1 MMKFRNSIKMIVMAA
16 ILPFVLFSCIGEEMI
31 PCGEL
36 IVVQRIGEGGNAGT
50 RGTVISSNTDLK
62 GETFGFFASLTPAS
76 STPEQYF
83 NARAGVNPDLTATI
97 SPEQYWP
104 ALLGAS
110 MKFFSWYPYSGTNA
124 PTANFSNPGQMV
136 LNYTANAD
144 AANHVDVLAAL
155 SEPAWMTGV
164 SIHFYHTLTKVTFT
178 FKKVDP
184 VPDVVTIEK
193 IEFRNVGK
201 SGKLTIPNIPAATTE
216 HNKPDFVWSD
226 VTTGNIASTLI
237 DNNTVTEDAALIG
250 GTFLMLPTD
259 ADDFPATAKIVITTN
274 YGEREFLLK
283 DIIDTNPHS
292 WESGEYINYNLSLSN
307 DIYQLSATPLE
318 WDESPVNVILDGQ
331 YYLKL
336 SQTKVL
342 TAANAATVDIEVK
355 TNYDAIPNTG
365 YPVGAVLDKSGM
377 DSWATVN
384 MTQTSVSGGVYTYN
398 VNVVMPKYNSGVGTE
413 RSTGFYIDAGN
424 LHHRVLLKQWGGDG
438 VWMTWNVELD
448 SSDAG
453 TGIMQR
459 RKIIFTSGSPGS
471 WDWEITGVQDA
482 DKILLNSETMLHA
495 TGVSGDALYFYFR
508 ADAVSGDTAT
518 LTLTNPNGDN
528 PPMTVTLTAP

>member
-1 MMKFRNSIKMIVMAA
+1 MIKFRNTIKMTVMAA
-16 ILPFVLFSCIGEEMI
+16 ILPFILFSCIGEEMM
-31 PCGEL
+31 PCGKL

-83 NARAGVNPDLTATI
+83 NASAEVNPDLTATI

-110 MKFFSWYPYSGTNA
+110 MKFFSWYPYSGTDA

-136 LNYTANAD
+136 LNYTANTD
-144 AANHVDVLAAL
+144 VANHVDVLAAI
-155 SEPAWMTGV
+155 SEPAWSEGV

-193 IEFRNVGK
+193 IEFQNVGK
-201 SGKLTIPNIPAATTE
+201 SGKLTIPNIPATTTE
-216 HNKPDFVWSD
+216 HNKPDFVWGD
-226 VTTGNIASTLI
+226 VTTGNIASILTG
-237 DNNTVTEDAALIG
+237 NNTVTEDAALIG

-259 ADDFPATAKIVITTN
+259 QFSATAKIVITTN

-283 DIIDTNPHS
+283 DIADAKPHS
-292 WESGEYINYNLSLSN
+292 WESGEYINYNLTISN
-307 DIYQLSATPLE
+307 ENYQLSATPLE
-318 WDESPVNVILDGQ
+318 WGESPVNVILDGQ

-342 TAANAATVDIEVK
+342 TAANAAVVNIEVK
-355 TNYDAIPNTG
+355 TNYNANPDIG
-365 YPVGAVLDKSGM
+365 YPAGAVLDKSAM
-377 DSWATVN
+377 ESWATVD
-384 MTQTSVSGGVYTYN
+384 MTQISVLEGVYTYN
-398 VNVVMPKYNSGVGTE
+398 INVVMPKYNSADGTE
-413 RSTGFYIDAGN
+413 RLTSFYIDAGN
-424 LHHRVLLKQWGGDG
+424 LHHRVLLQQWGGDG
-438 VWMTWNVELD
+438 VWMNWDVQPD
-448 SSDAG
+448 SNDSG

-459 RKIIFTSGSPGS
+459 RKIVFTSGSPGWWNWKIS
-471 WDWEITGVQDA
+471 RIEDPDN
-482 DKILLNSETMLHA
+482 ILLNSETMVEA
-495 TGVSGDALYFYFR
+495 SGENGDAVYFYFK
-508 ADAVSGDTAT
+508 ANAMSGHTAT
-518 LTLTNPNGDN
+518 LTLINTNGDN
-528 PPMTVTLTAP
+528 PPVPVILTAP